1 MLTLNCLACFVNIV
15 FLCFSSFLDDY
26 FVLNVFPIQAQYTE
40 LSDNK
45 PGVDDTLS
53 GIDSFLREY
62 KDRLGPEQQDLLQ
75 RGSYDLRSH
84 FDQSN
89 YKAQDWLRQ
98 MNDQVRV
105 TFPGNRG
112 CSTRSNPVCC
122 KTVEAAILSGRN
134 DTHTSHLICQK
145 LCHCVYKLYYT

>member
-1 MLTLNCLACFVNIV
+1 MMSPAKKMLTT
-15 FLCFSSFLDDY
+15 SFHSFY
-26 FVLNVFPIQAQYTE
+26 FQAQYKE
-40 LSDNK
+40 LTDNK

-53 GIDSFLREY
+53 SNDAFLREY

-98 MNDQVRV
+98 MNDQVRA
-105 TFPGNRG
+105 TFTGN
-112 CSTRSNPVCC
+112 
-122 KTVEAAILSGRN
+122 
-134 DTHTSHLICQK
+134 
-145 LCHCVYKLYYT
+145 